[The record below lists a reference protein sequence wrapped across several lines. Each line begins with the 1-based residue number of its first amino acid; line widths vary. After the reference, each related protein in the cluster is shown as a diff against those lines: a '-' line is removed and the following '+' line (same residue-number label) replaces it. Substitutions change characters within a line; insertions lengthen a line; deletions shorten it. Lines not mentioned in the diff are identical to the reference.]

1 MSDKRSQGRPCR
13 GVNEVGRLR
22 IVASLQ
28 QMLRERPFDDLSRKS
43 IAKHI
48 GVTPALITYYFP
60 SKQSLIEEAATPIIN
75 EYIQKI
81 KSVLQSQS
89 DNPTKLRHLVRTLV
103 DCYRYDAG
111 ILKAYSDIV
120 LNQDSSN
127 PINHIELIST
137 EISAFFAELV
147 DTNVCNRY
155 DIAALQGAIW
165 GMCVAVARAEW
176 LQDKHTENT
185 EIISD
190 DENTSLSSVFNLLDG
205 GLTSLGIARA
215 SQLYDRSAN
224 TTSLQT
230 QYAAF
235 AGANVN
241 HAKHAD

>member
-60 SKQSLIEEAATPIIN
+60 SRQSLIEEAAMPIIDG
-75 EYIQKI
+75 YIRKI
-81 KSVLQSQS
+81 QAVLHS
-89 DNPTKLRHLVRTLV
+89 DDDNSTKLRKLVRTLV

-111 ILKAYSDIV
+111 ILKAYNDIV
-120 LNQDSSN
+120 LNQESSN
-127 PINHIELIST
+127 PINHIEVIST
-137 EISAFFAELV
+137 DISLFFAELI
-147 DTNVCNRY
+147 DTNVCSRY

-176 LQDKHTENT
+176 LQDQVKGTPDPSVAEET
-185 EIISD
+185 ASM
-190 DENTSLSSVFNLLDG
+190 SSVFNLLDG
-205 GLTSLGIARA
+205 GLTSLGLAKA
-215 SQLYDRSAN
+215 SRPRHRTGNILRQKNLVA
-224 TTSLQT
+224 L
-230 QYAAF
+230 APA
-235 AGANVN
+235 
-241 HAKHAD
+241 